1 MNALHDF
8 LMTRQRV
15 NLRAMGEVA
24 AWLAEDG
31 FRVTR
36 AERVDRLW
44 YSHYL
49 IVAERG
55 AASGA
60 SETVV

>member
-8 LMTRQRV
+8 LMTGRRV
-15 NLRAMGEVA
+15 YPRAMRDVV
-24 AWLAEDG
+24 AWLEADG

-49 IVAERG
+49 VE
-55 AASGA
+55 AARAAPDGG
-60 SETVV
+60 

>member
-1 MNALHDF
+1 MRD
-8 LMTRQRV
+8 V
-15 NLRAMGEVA
+15 V
-24 AWLAEDG
+24 AWLEADG

-49 IVAERG
+49 VE
-55 AASGA
+55 AARAAPDGG
-60 SETVV
+60 